1 MLNLSRGCQ
10 ILMRLE
16 GSAIGPRGM
25 PVASSVREIARAQ
38 AEGKPLQMGQSFQV
52 LLDSGGLYLAL
63 GAVLC
68 TIIGV
73 RAVKR
78 LFQGAK
84 RAEPPDPQ
92 RRPPN
97 KD

>member
-1 MLNLSRGCQ
+1 
-10 ILMRLE
+10 MRLQ
-16 GSAIGPRGM
+16 GTAIAPRGNAWG
-25 PVASSVREIARAQ
+25 VIGSRDCAGE

-84 RAEPPDPQ
+84 RAEPPDPK

>member
-1 MLNLSRGCQ
+1 
-10 ILMRLE
+10 MRLQ
-16 GSAIGPRGM
+16 GTPIAPRGM
-25 PVASSVREIARAQ
+25 PEALSVREIARAQ
-38 AEGKPLQMGQSFQV
+38 AERKPLQMGQSFQV

>member
-1 MLNLSRGCQ
+1 
-10 ILMRLE
+10 
-16 GSAIGPRGM
+16 
-25 PVASSVREIARAQ
+25 
-38 AEGKPLQMGQSFQV
+38 MGQSFQV

-68 TIIGV
+68 TIFGV
-73 RAVKR
+73 RAAKR

-84 RAEPPDPQ
+84 LGGPQ

>member
-1 MLNLSRGCQ
+1 LPQGACLRRHRFARLRGRKHKGNHYKWGNLFKFCL
-10 ILMRLE
+10 I
-16 GSAIGPRGM
+16 
-25 PVASSVREIARAQ
+25 Q
-38 AEGKPLQMGQSFQV
+38 AGF
-52 LLDSGGLYLAL
+52 YLAL

-68 TIIGV
+68 LVIGV
-73 RAVKR
+73 GAVKR

-92 RRPPN
+92 RRPPS

>member
-1 MLNLSRGCQ
+1 
-10 ILMRLE
+10 
-16 GSAIGPRGM
+16 
-25 PVASSVREIARAQ
+25 
-38 AEGKPLQMGQSFQV
+38 MGQSFQV

-68 TIIGV
+68 LVIGV
-73 RAVKR
+73 GAVKR

-92 RRPPN
+92 RRPPS

>member
-1 MLNLSRGCQ
+1 
-10 ILMRLE
+10 MRLQ
-16 GSAIGPRGM
+16 GTAIAPRGM
-25 PVASSVREIARAQ
+25 HEASCE

-92 RRPPN
+92 RRPPI
-97 KD
+97 DLTAPSTRPRIPRE

>member
-1 MLNLSRGCQ
+1 
-10 ILMRLE
+10 
-16 GSAIGPRGM
+16 
-25 PVASSVREIARAQ
+25 
-38 AEGKPLQMGQSFQV
+38 MGQSFQV

-73 RAVKR
+73 RAVQR